1 LKHRMLTPR
10 KHLDLDV
17 SVLRVSALL
26 LRELSK
32 KGVVEFER
40 LRQLALRRTGPN
52 GDLAFLPALNFL
64 FLMGKVEY
72 HLKNDTIE
80 FKLD

>member
-1 LKHRMLTPR
+1 MIMLTPR

-17 SVLRVSALL
+17 SVLRISALM

-32 KGVVEFER
+32 KGVVELER
-40 LRQLALRRTGPN
+40 LRQLVLRRTGAN
-52 GDLAFLPALNFL
+52 GDIAFLSALNFL

-72 HLKNDTIE
+72 HLKNDTVE
-80 FKLD
+80 FKVD